1 MRFALLLS
9 GGKDSL
15 YSAYLASKKNEMV
28 CAITI
33 VSLNKDSYM
42 FHTPNIDKVGLQC
55 ESMGIPLMIAKTK
68 GVKEEEL
75 IDLKKA
81 ILNAKEIYGIDC
93 IVTGAIGSKYQ
104 ADRIQ
109 AICDE
114 IGLVCLNPIWQKNQ
128 VELLHEL
135 IENDFH
141 VIIGA
146 IAAYGLDK
154 NWIGKE
160 LDKKMILKLS
170 ELQKKIGLNPAFE
183 GGEVESFVID
193 CPLFSKKIKIVS
205 SHIEMENEI
214 TGRLIIDDA
223 NLVEK

>member
-1 MRFALLLS
+1 MKCAILLS

-15 YSAYLASKKNEMV
+15 YSAYLASKEHKLV

-33 VSLNKDSYM
+33 VSENKDSYM
-42 FHTPNIDKVGLQC
+42 FHTPNISWVGLQAQ
-55 ESMGIPLMIAKTK
+55 SMDIPLMIAKTK

-81 ILNAKEIYGIDC
+81 ISNAVEEFGIEG

-104 ADRIQ
+104 AQRI
-109 AICDE
+109 ADICE
-114 IGLVCLNPIWQKNQ
+114 QLGLVCLNPIWEKDQ
-128 VELLHEL
+128 VELLNEL
-135 IENDFH
+135 IENHFH

-146 IAAYGLDK
+146 IAADGL
-154 NWIGKE
+154 NESWIGKE
-160 LDKKMILKLS
+160 LDSEMISKLAL
-170 ELQKKIGLNPAFE
+170 LQKKIGLNPAFE

-193 CPLFSKKIKIVS
+193 CPLFSKKIQILS

-214 TGRLIIDDA
+214 TGRLIIEDA
-223 NLVEK
+223 KLMDK